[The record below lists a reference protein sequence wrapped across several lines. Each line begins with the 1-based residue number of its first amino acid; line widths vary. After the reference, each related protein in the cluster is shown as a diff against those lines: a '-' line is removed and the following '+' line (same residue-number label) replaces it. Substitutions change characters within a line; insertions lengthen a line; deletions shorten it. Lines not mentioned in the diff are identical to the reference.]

1 MQRKWPF
8 SLTSPLA
15 SLYYVNGKVLHS
27 LTLGPMYVPKP
38 LLIFDL
44 VYRGKF
50 NCSNEKSVD
59 FSFEIHGTKKIQFIR
74 IRNSTEKSTDFST

>member
-38 LLIFDL
+38 LLIFEV
-44 VYRGKF
+44 VYRGIF
-50 NCSNEKSVD
+50 NCSVEKSVD
-59 FSFEIHGTKKIQFIR
+59 FSFEIYCTKKL
-74 IRNSTEKSTDFST
+74 NL